1 MLPVFVINLDRRPDR
16 WAAMSAQMERLG
28 IEAVRI
34 PAVDARLLAAQE
46 EWERTTNG
54 NPPFWRINLGSAA
67 NMLGHGR
74 AMSELL
80 RSDAPAALI
89 LEDDAALAPDTPS
102 LLGSVDWWPSGAHVV
117 RLEASLPSGPRWRKA
132 APLWRSS
139 GRTPSGRG
147 LHRLERWCPG
157 SAAYLIDRRGA
168 QIALAAFADPDNTV
182 DKLLFDFRYSRA
194 ARRLRTVQVLPAMA
208 RQREED
214 RSDQAAWRQAAE
226 LQGRERRVHRLRR
239 NLRALPYK
247 ARVQALF
254 ALGMVRKVRIS
265 YSDDPPGRPC

>member
-1 MLPVFVINLDRRPDR
+1 M
-16 WAAMSAQMERLG
+16 
-28 IEAVRI
+28 
-34 PAVDARLLAAQE
+34 LAAQE
-46 EWERTTNG
+46 EKRRTTG

-67 NMLGHGR
+67 NMLGHSR
-74 AMSELL
+74 AMIELL
-80 RSDAPAALI
+80 GSGAPAALI

-102 LLGSVDWWPSGAHVV
+102 LLESVDWWPSGAHVV
-117 RLEASLPSGPRWRKA
+117 RLEASLWASPRWRKA

-147 LHRLERWCPG
+147 LHRLERWCSG

-168 QIALAAFADPDNTV
+168 QIALAVFADPNLSV
-182 DKLLFDFRYSRA
+182 DQTLFDFRYSRA
-194 ARRLRTVQVLPAMA
+194 ARRLRTVQILPAMA

-214 RSDQAAWRQAAE
+214 GTDQAVWRKAAE
-226 LQGRERRVHRLRR
+226 LRGRERRVYRLRR

-254 ALGMVRKVRIS
+254 ALGMVRKVPIS
-265 YSDDPPGRPC
+265 YSDDPPERPC